1 MGLRPILILQGFNI
15 VRVYMSNSFKSI
27 NGKRT
32 FDGFKESTSS
42 SDYIKKKKVR
52 QMFCN
57 ANFKTKVVSQGDLQL
72 LRLAKYSKYYC
83 CLDPI
88 DTTNLNINLITRLD
102 LSGVSV
108 IVNNETQQSPT
119 PIEAESLSIAETLA
133 PLIAEQFNLITQGV
147 PSYLQYT
154 IDPNGD
160 LFGNTICGLNNYTRF
175 MTFEDV
181 LTDVLP
187 GYVSC
192 LLPMDDQLSYPQADN
207 LFDINTYSFTE
218 NGMNFKSAHLASLL
232 GVTNDHF
239 NWYDPIPYNLRQL
252 GRSFDVSRAVIR
264 VTNIGNKCN
273 NSFFYIQ
280 SSLNGVIL
288 TSGYIVV
295 DTNNDPGLI
304 VSVYEVADYNNIP
317 PLPSFSE

>member
-1 MGLRPILILQGFNI
+1 
-15 VRVYMSNSFKSI
+15 MSNSFKSI

-32 FDGFKESTSS
+32 FGGFKESISS
-42 SDYIKKKKVR
+42 SDYINKKKIQ

-57 ANFKTKVVSQGDLQL
+57 ANLKTKVVSQGDLQL

-83 CLDPI
+83 CPDPI

-108 IVNNETQQSPT
+108 VVNNETHQSPT
-119 PIEAESLSIAETLA
+119 PIETGSTSIVETLIA
-133 PLIAEQFNLITQGV
+133 LIAEQFDPTLSLTQTV

-154 IDPNGD
+154 IDPNGE
-160 LFGNTICGLNNYTRF
+160 LFGNTVCGLNNYTRF

-181 LTDVLP
+181 LPDVFP

-192 LLPMDDQLSYPQADN
+192 LLPMDDQLSYPEADN
-207 LFDINTYSFTE
+207 LFDVNTYAFTE

-232 GVTNDHF
+232 GVANDHF
-239 NWYDPIPYNLRQL
+239 NWYDPIPYKLYQD
-252 GRSFDVSRAVIR
+252 GRNFDASRAVIR
-264 VTNIGNKCN
+264 ITDLGRKCN

-295 DTNNDPGLI
+295 DVTNDPGLI
-304 VSVYEVADYNNIP
+304 VGAYEVADYNNLP
-317 PLPSFSE
+317 PLPSFF

>member
-1 MGLRPILILQGFNI
+1 
-15 VRVYMSNSFKSI
+15 MSNSFKSI

-32 FDGFKESTSS
+32 FGGFKESTSS

-57 ANFKTKVVSQGDLQL
+57 ASFKTKVVSQGDLQL
-72 LRLAKYSKYYC
+72 LRISKYYC

-88 DTTNLNINLITRLD
+88 NTSNLNINLITRLD

-108 IVNNETQQSPT
+108 IVNNETHQSPT
-119 PIEAESLSIAETLA
+119 PIEAESPSIVETIIS
-133 PLIAEQFNLITQGV
+133 LISEQFDPTLSLTQSV

-160 LFGNTICGLNNYTRF
+160 LFGNTVCDLNNYTRF

-181 LTDVLP
+181 IPYVLP

-192 LLPMDDQLSYPQADN
+192 LLPMDDQLSYPHADN
-207 LFDINTYSFTE
+207 LFDINTYAFTE

-232 GVTNDHF
+232 GVANDHF
-239 NWYDPIPYNLRQL
+239 NWYDPIPYKLRQL
-252 GRSFDVSRAVIR
+252 GINYDASKSVIHI
-264 VTNIGNKCN
+264 TNIGNKCN

-295 DTNNDPGLI
+295 DTSNDPSLI
-304 VSVYEVADYNNIP
+304 IAAYEVADYNNIP
-317 PLPSFSE
+317 PLPSFFE

>member
-1 MGLRPILILQGFNI
+1 
-15 VRVYMSNSFKSI
+15 MSNSFKSI

-32 FDGFKESTSS
+32 FDGFKESSSS
-42 SDYIKKKKVR
+42 SDYINKKKAR

-57 ANFKTKVVSQGDLQL
+57 ANSKTKVISHGDLQL
-72 LRLAKYSKYYC
+72 LRLSKYYC
-83 CLDPI
+83 CPDPI

-108 IVNNETQQSPT
+108 IVTNTRENVS
-119 PIEAESLSIAETLA
+119 S
-133 PLIAEQFNLITQGV
+133 
-147 PSYLQYT
+147 YT

-160 LFGNTICGLNNYTRF
+160 LFGNTLCGLNNYTRF
-175 MTFEDV
+175 MTFE
-181 LTDVLP
+181 DVLP

-192 LLPMDDQLSYPQADN
+192 LLPMDDQLSYPEADN
-207 LFDINTYSFTE
+207 LFDINTYAFTE

-239 NWYDPIPYNLRQL
+239 NWYDPIPYKLYQQ
-252 GRSFDVSRAVIR
+252 GRDFDASRAVIR

-280 SSLNGVIL
+280 SSLDGVIL

-295 DTNNDPGLI
+295 DTTNDPGLI
-304 VSVYEVADYNNIP
+304 IAAYEVADYNNIP
-317 PLPSFSE
+317 PLPSFSF